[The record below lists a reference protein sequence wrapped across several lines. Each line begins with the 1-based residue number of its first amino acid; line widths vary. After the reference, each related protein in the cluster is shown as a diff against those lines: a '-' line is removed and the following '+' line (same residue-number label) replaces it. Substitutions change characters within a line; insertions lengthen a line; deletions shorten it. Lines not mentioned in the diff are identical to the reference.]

1 MCDTCGC
8 GSMAEQMPSTE
19 TFNTDSLD
27 TLGTET
33 SFPLTSAPQH
43 TIGE

>member
-1 MCDTCGC
+1 
-8 GSMAEQMPSTE
+8 MAEQMSSPE
-19 TFNTDSLD
+19 IFNTDSINN
-27 TLGTET
+27 LGTDV